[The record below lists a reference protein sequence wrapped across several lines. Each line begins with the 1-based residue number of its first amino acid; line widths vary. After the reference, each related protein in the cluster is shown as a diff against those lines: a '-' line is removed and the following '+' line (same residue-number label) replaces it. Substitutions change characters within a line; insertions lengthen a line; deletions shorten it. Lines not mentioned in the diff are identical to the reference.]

1 MSSPVV
7 CPVCSRVFTNAPSA
21 ACPQC
26 GWTPP
31 AVDNRRTTLMSPQQ
45 QAIIARLA
53 LTQLEAPAAPPL
65 DLPPEPTTR
74 PLELPPDERDAR
86 STEPRRAAVTDPEV
100 VASTPLALPP
110 VDPPADEGPRLE
122 LPPDPDELVPVPS
135 LGRAAR
141 RPPQPLAEPSTEPEA
156 RAVSRPPAPSVPRS
170 VSHPATPVVST
181 SWATTELE
189 AQVRWGAVALG
200 PLSALLVVDLFTAG
214 RPLVPVGVVGL
225 QTLLAVITTGALLRR
240 SRVAWPGLGLL
251 LASLMWSA
259 LRPAVDPWG
268 LAATLTL
275 AFGLVALVWPG
286 ASTGRFA
293 AGVLTSLLAVGI
305 ATPDLLDG
313 VGGERGAGAAR
324 DRSRRLLGER
334 VTSPVVDQG
343 TGIQFGPGSLA
354 LHATSVPGR
363 FVDPRTGVTVLAEA
377 LPLNLSFERAT
388 QEATGAL
395 VRAGLADVT
404 VDPPRADEA
413 AAFDAAST
421 FGFRARLGRA
431 RVSGVLR
438 VGETGPEAFMLA
450 AWARPSRAAMLTST
464 FEGLTGSM
472 RRDPPARPSFESP
485 QARALAERSVAQVQ
499 NTSTWAVRVVVGGKG
514 AVLVPSAVVQDAT
527 ELPLLIGGVGARLPL
542 GARRVVAGVSVVPS
556 GLTSEA
562 APLRAF
568 AQAPRTSRV
577 LVRGLGWSG
586 GWVSSEA
593 SERRRA
599 VDLQSPI
606 TGPAFD
612 VSGALVGVVTESEGV
627 RELVTMEALAPV
639 LAEVLGSVPMLSPAP
654 TETAPLFV
662 PHTDAEGLERSVE
675 QRVREGVVIIQTASG
690 PVAGVVVTRATR
702 GWVLAVPRG
711 ALSPDAR
718 AVRARLST
726 APEAEGRAAE
736 VVRVSSNVALLVM
749 DADALDALSPLP
761 AVDSRLGG
769 GRRIAFGYR
778 LDPATGLP
786 TLRGQS
792 GELVDAAF
800 ESDPGVQ
807 VSAGPVVTPDG
818 RLVGL
823 RLMDGVTVVP
833 ASALLELGVAGV
845 RDAVWR
851 LSFEPTGTC
860 QLAATVELEDP
871 LGDATLVALRLE
883 PGEAPPRGDGPPPR
897 LKVAR
902 LTDTTP
908 KDGEARVLFTLRCF
922 TSPMQLQVEVA
933 SQGQTRA
940 TWPQTI
946 RPPDDLPW
954 VVRGRSNGSPGAGA
968 PKNTLAAELWD
979 TPQRATMKHPCG
991 TAPQLCE
998 RACAV
1003 DDVDACTFDGRHALA
1018 TKEYSRAI
1026 AVLDGACGRGEVE
1039 ACVLLQ
1045 WAAAEK
1051 KGARVRSKPDEVLRP
1066 WCSAGVARACAA
1078 LDVTGWRRSLAPA
1091 KERCLESPK
1100 TCRAFAELLLAGPR
1114 LELDLTRAL
1123 SALKQACTMSDERAC
1138 GLYARTVIQLDRED
1152 PGSVMPFLERAC
1164 AASDL
1169 PSCTLRAMN
1178 PGLGLTMPRSPQTA
1192 NAWLQEACAKGA
1204 TDACALVLR

>member
-7 CPVCSRVFTNAPSA
+7 CPVCSRVFTNAPSP

-26 GWTPP
+26 GWTP

-45 QAIIARLA
+45 QATIARLA
-53 LTQLEAPAAPPL
+53 LTQVEPPSAAPL
-65 DLPPEPTTR
+65 ELPPEPTTR
-74 PLELPPDERDAR
+74 PLELPADEREAR
-86 STEPRRAAVTDPEV
+86 LTEPQRAAVSGPDF
-100 VASTPLALPP
+100 VAVTPLALPA

-122 LPPDPDELVPVPS
+122 LPPDPDEIATVPS
-135 LGRAAR
+135 LSRAAR
-141 RPPQPLAEPSTEPEA
+141 RAPQPLAEPSTEPDA
-156 RAVSRPPAPSVPRS
+156 RAVSRAFAPSVPRS
-170 VSHPATPVVST
+170 VSPPATPVAST
-181 SWATTELE
+181 AFETTELE
-189 AQVRWGAVALG
+189 AHVRWGAVALG
-200 PLSALLVVDLFTAG
+200 PLSALLIVDLFTAG
-214 RPLVPVGVVGL
+214 RPLVPIGVVGL
-225 QTLLAVITTGALLRR
+225 QALLCTITAVALLRR

-251 LASLMWSA
+251 LASLVWSA
-259 LRPAVDPWG
+259 LRPAVDAWS

-275 AFGLVALVWPG
+275 AFGLVALAWPG
-286 ASTGRFA
+286 ASTGRFV
-293 AGVLTSLLAVGI
+293 AGVLASLVGLAV

-313 VGGERGAGAAR
+313 VGDERVGGAAR
-324 DRSRRLLGER
+324 DRSRRLVGER
-334 VTSPVVDQG
+334 APSQVVDQRS
-343 TGIQFGPGSLA
+343 GIQFGAGTLA
-354 LHATSVPGR
+354 LHATQVPGR
-363 FVDPRTGVTVLAEA
+363 FVEPRSGVIVLAEA
-377 LPLNLSFERAT
+377 LPRNLSFDRAI
-388 QEATGAL
+388 EAAGVAL
-395 VRAGLADVT
+395 VGAGLADVT

-413 AAFDAAST
+413 AAFDVAST
-421 FGFRARLGRA
+421 VGFRARVGRA
-431 RVSGVLR
+431 RVTGVIR
-438 VGETGPEAFMLA
+438 VGETGPEAFLLA
-450 AWARPSRAAMLTST
+450 AWARSSRAATLGPPLERLIAT
-464 FEGLTGSM
+464 M
-472 RRDPPARPSFESP
+472 RRDPPARPTFESP

-499 NTSTWAVRVVVGGKG
+499 NTSTWAVRVVIGGKG
-514 AVLVPSAVVQDAT
+514 AVLVPSALVQDAT
-527 ELPLLIGGVGARLPL
+527 DLPLLIGGVGARLPL

-556 GLTSEA
+556 GLTGEA

-568 AQAPRTSRV
+568 AQAPRTSTR
-577 LVRGLGWSG
+577 LVRGPGWSG
-586 GWVSSEA
+586 GWVSSEPGE
-593 SERRRA
+593 SRRA
-599 VDLQSPI
+599 VDLQSQL

-639 LAEVLGSVPMLSPAP
+639 LAEVLGSVPMLAPAP
-654 TETAPLFV
+654 TEAAPLFV
-662 PHTDAEGLERSVE
+662 PHTDTEGVEPSVE
-675 QRVREGVVIIQTASG
+675 QRVREGVVIIQTPSG

-718 AVRARLST
+718 GVTARLST

-736 VVRVSSNVALLVM
+736 VVRFTSNVALLVM
-749 DADALDALSPLP
+749 EANALDALSPLP
-761 AVDSRLGG
+761 AVDARLGG

-792 GELVDAAF
+792 GELVEGAF
-800 ESDPGVQ
+800 EGDPGAP
-807 VSAGPVVTPDG
+807 VSAGPVVTSDG
-818 RLVGL
+818 RLAGL

-833 ASALLELGVAGV
+833 ASSLLELGVAGV

-851 LSFEPTGTC
+851 ISFEPTGTC

-883 PGEAPPRGDGPPPR
+883 PGEAPPRGVGPPPR
-897 LKVAR
+897 LKAAR
-902 LTDTTP
+902 LTDTSP
-908 KDGEARVLFTLRCF
+908 KDGEARVLFTLPCF
-922 TSPMQLQVEVA
+922 TTAMQLQVEVA

-954 VVRGRSNGSPGAGA
+954 VVRGRSNGSPGAG
-968 PKNTLAAELWD
+968 PPRNTLAAELWD
-979 TPQRATMKHPCG
+979 TPPRATMKHPCG

-1003 DDVDACTFDGRHALA
+1003 DDLDACTFDGRHALA
-1018 TKEYSRAI
+1018 TKEFSRAV
-1026 AVLDGACGRGEVE
+1026 AVLDAACGRGEVE
-1039 ACVLLQ
+1039 ACVLLE

-1066 WCSAGVARACAA
+1066 WCTAGVARACTA
-1078 LDVTGWRRSLAPA
+1078 LDVAGWRRSVAPA
-1091 KERCLESPK
+1091 KERCLDSPK
-1100 TCRAFAELLLAGPR
+1100 ACRPFAELLLAGPR
-1114 LELDLTRAL
+1114 LDVDLTRAL
-1123 SALKQACTMSDERAC
+1123 GALKQACTMSDEMAC

-1152 PGSVMPFLERAC
+1152 PGTVMALLDRAC
-1164 AASDL
+1164 AVGDR

-1178 PGLGLTMPRSPQTA
+1178 PGLGLTMPRSPQIA